1 MDDLILSA
9 EIDNETTLYISP
21 IDSTTYEEHDEDGV
35 LGGESGYFILRSTAS
50 TLELLAK
57 SPTFEAAS
65 EIFDMIV
72 FAKNRMAST
81 VN

>member
-9 EIDNETTLYISP
+9 DIDRETTLYISP

-35 LGGESGYFILRSTAS
+35 LGGENGYFILRAGADR
-50 TLELLAK
+50 LEVLAK
-57 SPTFEAAS
+57 SPSFEAAS

-72 FAKNRMAST
+72 SSQQPS
-81 VN
+81 